1 MPKSSPEFH
10 PPVPAALQYDTPL
23 GVGQV
28 RVHAPSEH
36 ELYIEVGPPPTAQQ
50 VAGLAPVALL
60 FLLLSVAFGL
70 LVFSVVFRPAAIPHG
85 RLLLIPTI
93 VAMGF
98 AGMELL
104 TPFRHWSN
112 PSKLSVIGGTFSFSY
127 PSPRSAPEEVEATLV
142 CRLTVTTTKSR
153 LLGRSI
159 SALEIGLAGK
169 IGWRPGPRFVL
180 FRGYPT
186 RTLDELTD
194 LLGPALG
201 MSVAGG
207 VSRPAIQK

>member
-10 PPVPAALQYDTPL
+10 PPAIAALQYDAPL

-28 RVHAPSEH
+28 RAHAPSGR
-36 ELYIEVGPPPTAQQ
+36 ELYIEVGPPLSTQQ
-50 VAGLAPVALL
+50 IAGLAPVALL

-70 LVFSVVFRPAAIPHG
+70 LVFSIVFRPAAIP
-85 RLLLIPTI
+85 RNKLLLLPTV

-104 TPFRHWSN
+104 TTFRHWSTA
-112 PSKLSVIGGTFSFSY
+112 SVLSVVDGTFSFSY
-127 PSPRSAPEEVEATLV
+127 PSPRSAPEEVEATLIR
-142 CRLTVTTTKSR
+142 RLAVVTARSR
-153 LLGRSI
+153 LLRRSI
-159 SALEIGLAGK
+159 SALEIGLAGSD
-169 IGWRPGPRFVL
+169 GRHVGPRFLL

-186 RTLDELTD
+186 QTLDELTN

-201 MSVAGG
+201 LSVAT
-207 VSRPAIQK
+207 